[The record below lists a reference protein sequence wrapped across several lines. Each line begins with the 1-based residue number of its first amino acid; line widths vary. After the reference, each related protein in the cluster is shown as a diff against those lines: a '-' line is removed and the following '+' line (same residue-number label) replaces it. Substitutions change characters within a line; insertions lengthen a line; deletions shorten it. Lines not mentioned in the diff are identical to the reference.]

1 MNLKEYIST
10 VNQKYRAGNATEH
23 SYRGALEQL
32 MQTLLPKLRIVNEP
46 KRVKCGAPDYIASR
60 KDGMPVFYIE
70 AKDIGDNDLDGRNPH
85 GHKEQFTRY
94 KQALD
99 YIIFTDYLDFHLY
112 EHGEFIDSVR
122 IAEVK
127 GDKIVAINENEEKF
141 HNLIEHVGNNAIQRI
156 TSASRLAKLM
166 AGKARLL
173 ENIIEQAMNDDT
185 ESYANKNLHG
195 QYQAF
200 KDVLIQELKPE
211 DFADIYAQTIAYGM
225 FAARLHDE
233 TPEDFSR
240 EEAAKLIPKTN
251 PFLRRIFNGIAGND
265 LDERIA
271 WVVDDLATVFA
282 ATDIAKIM
290 DSYGKNK
297 LHHDPMI
304 HFYEDFL
311 AEYNPKLRKS
321 KGVWYTPQPVVGFIV
336 RAVDE
341 ILQKEFNLPEG
352 LADYSMIEKDM
363 PVEQSRDLR
372 TKDGMK
378 HDMKRFHRVQIL
390 DPATGTGTFL
400 AEVVNLI
407 YDRYRDQQGIWQQYV
422 ENHLLPRLNG
432 FEILMASYAVAHL
445 KLDMLLSETGYKHQ
459 SEKRLKVFLT
469 NSLEESNNEPRI
481 LFAQWLSEE
490 ATAANRIKHD
500 CPVMVMIGNP
510 PYSGISLNNGEWI
523 TQLIEDYK
531 KEPGGKEKLKER
543 KTWLNDDYVKF
554 IRLAQ
559 DYIDRNENGVIGYI
573 NNNGFLDNP
582 TFRGMRWNLLRSFDL
597 IYVVNLHG
605 NAMQNETGEK
615 GEKDENVFDIRQ
627 GVSINIFV
635 KTGKKAKNELGEVY
649 YTDIY
654 GSRKNKYDLLNRL
667 NLVNASFVN
676 LSIASPLYL
685 FVPQKAEGKEEY
697 SQGFSI
703 SELMPINVTG
713 LVSARDGLVINSSK
727 DKLRDNIKTFIDES
741 LTDDQ
746 VRQHFFPSKYSKM
759 KAGDKYLPGDSRGWK
774 LSQARKTIKNF
785 SFEEKTKTISYRPFD
800 NQYIY
805 YCKEMVDW
813 GREEVFGKMPE
824 KNNLV
829 LVVSRQAITDNW
841 SHVLATPYMCDNRYF
856 YSNKGIS
863 QACPLYI
870 CKENMGQ
877 EERIVNFNKEMYDKI
892 AKGLN
897 YLPCY
902 DDNVLVDP
910 TSDYNGVLY
919 PQDLFD
925 YIYAVLHSPS
935 YRERYKEFLKID
947 FPRIPYP
954 TDWEKFRDL
963 AEKGE
968 ELRLLHL
975 MEDLP
980 SKTGVTFPV
989 AGSLQVDCYR
999 WKDNRVYIN
1008 SEQYFEGVPE
1018 SAWQFFIGGYQPA
1031 QKWLKDRKG
1040 MTLSFEDVKHYG
1052 RIIYVLQK
1060 TERIM
1065 QDIDN
1070 VYVEKGT

>member
-1 MNLKEYIST
+1 MDLKEYIST

-32 MQTLLPKLRIVNEP
+32 IQTLLPKLRIVNEP

-60 KDGMPVFYIE
+60 RDGMPVFYIE

-112 EHGEFIDSVR
+112 EHGEFVDSVR

-127 GDKIVAINENEEKF
+127 GDKIIAIKENEEKF
-141 HNLIEHVGNNAIQRI
+141 LNLIEHVGNNAIQRI

-185 ESYANKNLHG
+185 ESYANDNLRG
-195 QYQAF
+195 QYNAF
-200 KDVLIQELKPE
+200 KDVLIQELKPS

-225 FAARLHDE
+225 FAARLHDD

-251 PFLRRIFNGIAGND
+251 PFLRQIFNNLAGND

-271 WVVDDLATVFA
+271 WVVDDLVTVFLA
-282 ATDIAKIM
+282 SDLQKIM
-290 DSYGKNK
+290 KAYGEDKR
-297 LHHDPMI
+297 HHDPMI

-311 AEYNPKLRKS
+311 SEYNPKLRKS

-341 ILQKEFNLPEG
+341 ILQKEFNLSEG
-352 LADYSMIEKDM
+352 LADYSTIEKDVA
-363 PVEQSRDLR
+363 VEQSYDGR

-378 HDMKRFHRVQIL
+378 HAMKRFHRVQIL

-400 AEVVNLI
+400 AEVVNQI

-422 ENHLLPRLNG
+422 EQHLLPRLNG

-445 KLDMLLSETGYKHQ
+445 KLDMLLSETGYQHQ
-459 SEKRLKVFLT
+459 SEKRLHVYLT
-469 NSLEESNNEPRI
+469 NSLEESNNEPRT
-481 LFAQWLSEE
+481 LFAQWLSRE
-490 ATAANRIKHD
+490 AAEANVIKRD
-500 CPVMVMIGNP
+500 CPVMVVIGNP
-510 PYSGISLNNGEWI
+510 PYSGESQNKGKWIMSLM
-523 TQLIEDYK
+523 EDYK
-531 KEPGGKEKLKER
+531 KEPGGKQPLDER
-543 KTWLNDDYVKF
+543 NPKWLNDDYVKF

-559 DYIDRNENGVIGYI
+559 HYIEKKGEGIIGFI
-573 NNNGFLDNP
+573 NPHGYLDNP
-582 TFRGMRWNLLRSFDL
+582 TFRGMRWNLLKTFDK
-597 IYVVNLHG
+597 IYTIDLHG
-605 NAMQNETGEK
+605 NSKKKETCTDGS
-615 GEKDENVFDIRQ
+615 KDENVFDIMQ
-627 GVSINIFV
+627 GVSINLFV
-635 KTGKKAKNELGEVY
+635 KTGKKDKDELGKVY
-649 YTDIY
+649 HKDLY
-654 GSRKNKYDLLNRL
+654 GLRQQKYDFLDE
-667 NLVNASFVN
+667 ASLDKIGYVE
-676 LSIASPLYL
+676 LTPQSPMYF
-685 FVPQKAEGKEEY
+685 FVPKNFGLQEEY
-697 SQGFSI
+697 DKRFKVDDLFSQNSMG
-703 SELMPINVTG
+703 VTTG
-713 LVSARDGLVINSSK
+713 HDKELVSFHPFD
-727 DKLRDNIKTFIDES
+727 
-741 LTDDQ
+741 TDSN
-746 VRQHFFPSKYSKM
+746 VEY
-759 KAGDKYLPGDSRGWK
+759 Y
-774 LSQARKTIKNF
+774 
-785 SFEEKTKTISYRPFD
+785 YRPFD
-800 NQYIY
+800 KLWLDYDLSKVVRPREAIMKNMR
-805 YCKEMVDW
+805 KENISLCLIKVNSSVD
-813 GREEVFGKMPE
+813 GLFK
-824 KNNLV
+824 V
-829 LVVSRQAITDNW
+829 LVTSGITDKTLL
-841 SHVLATPYMCDNRYF
+841 SSKDNTNIF
-856 YSNKGIS
+856 
-863 QACPLYI
+863 PLYI
-870 CKENMGQ
+870 YHENMGQ
-877 EERIVNFNKEMYDKI
+877 EERIVNFNKELYDKI

-910 TSDYNGVLY
+910 ISDYNGVLY
-919 PQDLFD
+919 PQALFD

-963 AEKGE
+963 AELGE
-968 ELRLLHL
+968 ELRQLHL
-975 MEDLP
+975 MENLP

-999 WKDNRVYIN
+999 WQDNRVYIN
-1008 SEQYFEGVPE
+1008 TEQYFEGVPE

-1052 RIIYVLQK
+1052 RIIYVLQQ

-1065 QDIDN
+1065 SKIDDIMSN
-1070 VYVEKGT
+1070 KEMMK